1 MTSHDKPGL
10 RVSRNCGNCRSVKR
24 RCDRQRPHCGQCI
37 RLREKCPGYRDE
49 WELVFRNDTDKTI
62 KRVKEKKAKS
72 AATNDI
78 PPPTCSLS
86 PTVDDL
92 GVNYFVRHFVIGG
105 RANARGC
112 LNYIPSIYHADGEQ
126 STLVASMSAVGLVA
140 LANATQHP
148 ELASHARVKYL
159 EAIRNVNAAL
169 ASPVESVKD
178 STLMSVISL
187 GVFEHVSGYESWARH
202 VRGAAALLVARGKR
216 QFTTPVTIRM
226 FHQVRTDLV
235 LACFRGDEAFPED
248 ILELQ
253 GEAAKYADTSTS
265 WWIMGVLGTRC
276 VIVLTDVRE
285 NMHREGFPW
294 SDLLDEA
301 SLLARDFEDLAAILA
316 VQEPYIITR
325 LSNSGSN
332 MIYNGIYAVFKD
344 AWAIRLWANLRTLQ
358 MVVYEII
365 YWILVKLLA
374 TDLEAAV
381 REHTKVKLHG
391 TMNTL
396 SKLGDDILAIVP
408 QAMELVCSSPEPGPP
423 IGLSV
428 QGSVSGGYLMI
439 WGLFMIG
446 KSAATKRETRKFVI
460 RLLQDIGRNT
470 GMSVALQVVQ
480 AAIEIDKKRD

>member
-1 MTSHDKPGL
+1 
-10 RVSRNCGNCRSVKR
+10 
-24 RCDRQRPHCGQCI
+24 
-37 RLREKCPGYRDE
+37 
-49 WELVFRNDTDKTI
+49 
-62 KRVKEKKAKS
+62 
-72 AATNDI
+72 
-78 PPPTCSLS
+78 
-86 PTVDDL
+86 
-92 GVNYFVRHFVIGG
+92 
-105 RANARGC
+105 
-112 LNYIPSIYHADGEQ
+112 
-126 STLVASMSAVGLVA
+126 MSAVGLVA
-140 LANATQHP
+140 LANATQHS
-148 ELASHARVKYL
+148 ELASHARAKYL

-187 GVFEHVSGYESWARH
+187 GVFEHVSCYESWARH

-216 QFTTPVTIRM
+216 QFSTPVAIRM
-226 FHQVRTDLV
+226 FNQVRTDLV
-235 LACFRGDEAFPED
+235 LACFRGNEAFPED

-253 GEAAKYADTSTS
+253 EEAAKYADTSTS

-276 VIVLTDVRE
+276 VIVLTKVWE
-285 NMHREGFPW
+285 NMNREGFPW
-294 SDLLDEA
+294 SELLDEA
-301 SLLARDFEDLAAILA
+301 SLLARDFEDLATILA
-316 VQEPYIITR
+316 VQEPYLITR
-325 LSNSGSN
+325 LSDLGSG

-365 YWILVKLLA
+365 YWILVKILA

-381 REHTKVKLHG
+381 RDHTKVKLHS
-391 TMNTL
+391 TMHTL

-408 QAMELVCSSPEPGPP
+408 QAMELVCSAPEPGAP

-428 QGSVSGGYLMI
+428 HGSVSGGYMMI

-480 AAIEIDKKRD
+480 AAIEIDQKMG